1 MDAMEIPVF
10 CYHNAIAGGL
20 EKDLAF
26 LVANGYQT
34 LTASEIV
41 DVLTGVTDA
50 PDKPVGLTFDDGLL
64 SLKTVGLPLFE
75 RYDARATIFVITG
88 LTPEGRTEPGRS
100 DDDFRLLGWDD
111 LAALGASGRVELGS
125 HGHRHNPV
133 HVDLRSGAT
142 LKIGDHSRLY
152 DVPVPFA
159 EACDADAIRAADG
172 TPTRPATPLFEADRI
187 IVDGSIVE
195 AAPYVASD
203 LERSIAALRQR
214 LGVERFHL
222 CLPYGRGRD
231 AMIERAREAGFA
243 SIFWSRRE
251 DRAAN
256 RPGDDP
262 YRIVRRKHDFLQR
275 LPGSGR
281 RSLLDV
287 FFAKVKRR
295 LTSDPWE

>member
-1 MDAMEIPVF
+1 MQVPVF
-10 CYHNAIAGGL
+10 CYHNAIRDGL
-20 EKDLAF
+20 ERDLEF
-26 LVANGYQT
+26 LRANGYRT

-41 DVLTGVTDA
+41 DVLVGAVEP

-75 RYDARATIFVITG
+75 RYDARATIFAITG
-88 LTPEGRTEPGRS
+88 LTPEGTTEPGRP
-100 DDDFRLLGWDD
+100 DDDFRLLGWND
-111 LAALGASGRVELGS
+111 LAALRDSGRFELGS

-133 HVDLRSGAT
+133 HAETRSGPP
-142 LKIGDHSRLY
+142 LKVADYSRLY
-152 DVPVPFA
+152 DVPVPFT
-159 EACDADAIRAADG
+159 EACDADTIRAADR
-172 TPTRPATPLFEADRI
+172 TPTRPSTPLFEAERI
-187 IVDGSIVE
+187 IVGGEPED
-195 AAPYVASD
+195 AAPRVAAD
-203 LERSIAALRQR
+203 LSRSIASLRDR

-231 AMIERAREAGFA
+231 AMIGLAREARFE

-251 DRAAN
+251 DRCAN

-262 YRIVRRKHDFLQR
+262 YRIVRVKHDFLRR
-275 LPGSGR
+275 LPGTGR

-295 LTSDPWE
+295 ITSDPWE